1 MNAHW
6 TANDEI
12 ELQEWMKKERLGIF
26 YHETKW
32 GIAKTGRKPV
42 YWFTNIEEMKLF
54 LIKKMLESKK
64 R

>member
-6 TANDEI
+6 TATDEMD
-12 ELQEWMKKERLGIF
+12 LQDWMKKERLGIF
-26 YHETKW
+26 YHEKKW

-42 YWFTNIEEMKLF
+42 YWFSQIEEMKLF
-54 LIKKMLESKK
+54 LIKKMLESK